1 MKSIKLI
8 LREDVKSLG
17 KKGEAVSV
25 AEGYARNFLLPRGL
39 AVPASE
45 GKLKE
50 ATLVQDGRLKKEA
63 RIQQEAENLAARLQG
78 LSLTITTR
86 TASPAPGR
94 AGGGARA
101 RMVPDKLYGA
111 VTSKDIALELERI
124 LGKPFDKRKLELP
137 EPIKTLG
144 AFPVTVRLHPGLVVT
159 ITVVV
164 AAAI

>member
-8 LREDVKSLG
+8 LREDVKNLG
-17 KKGEAVSV
+17 KKGETVSV
-25 AEGYARNFLLPRGL
+25 TEGYARNFLLPKGL

-50 ATLVQDGRLKKEA
+50 AILIQDGRHKKEA
-63 RIQQEAENLAARLQG
+63 RLQQEAESLAARLQG
-78 LSLTITTR
+78 LSVTIATR
-86 TASPAPGR
+86 TASSGPGK
-94 AGGGARA
+94 AGGGTQT

-144 AFPVTVRLHPGLVVT
+144 TFPVTVRLYPGLVVT
-159 ITVVV
+159 ITVSVV
-164 AAAI
+164 AAT